1 MDGGIFTSLF
11 DDVQSNRRFAGGVTV
26 GIVTNIEDPE
36 GLGRVKVRLSNR
48 SEGDYETD
56 FIRVMTPMSGANCGV
71 FFLPAVE
78 DEVLVAFGDGDSSQ
92 PYVLGSLWNSKNTQ
106 PAKIEDGGENNIR
119 MIRSKEGHTIIFND
133 DTEKEPGIK
142 IQTKQGLILDLLDK
156 NDGKTISLSDNSGNI
171 IEINSNDGKGKFE
184 TKTEITV
191 KSGKG
196 TITLG
201 SDGIVLKG
209 GDIALEGQQISI
221 KGTSVQ
227 LEGSSGITVSS
238 NGETNV
244 KGTMVKVN

>member
-1 MDGGIFTSLF
+1 MNDVFNDLF
-11 DDVQSNRRFAGGVTV
+11 EDVQSNRRFAGIMV
-26 GIVTNIEDPE
+26 GIVTNIEDPAHS
-36 GLGRVKVRLSNR
+36 GRVRVKLINI
-48 SEGDYETD
+48 SENVCETD
-56 FIRVMTPMSGANCGV
+56 FIRVVTPMAGAGYGM
-71 FFLPAVE
+71 FFLPEVG
-78 DEVLVAFGDGDSSQ
+78 DEVLVAFANGDFSR
-92 PYVLGSLWNSKNTQ
+92 PYVIGFLWNSRNTQ
-106 PAKIEDGGENNIR
+106 PVKIEDGGKNNVR
-119 MIRSKEGHTIIFND
+119 MIKSKEGHTIIFND

-142 IQTKQGLILDLLDK
+142 IQTKQGLILNLSDK
-156 NDGKTISLSDNSGNI
+156 NDEKTISLSDNSGNI